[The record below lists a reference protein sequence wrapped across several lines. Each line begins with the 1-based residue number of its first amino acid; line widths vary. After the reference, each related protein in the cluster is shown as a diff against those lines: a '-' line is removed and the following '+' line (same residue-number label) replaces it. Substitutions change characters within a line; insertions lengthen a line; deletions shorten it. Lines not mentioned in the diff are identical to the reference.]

1 MTRKDV
7 LAKAI
12 ISGEVSLTDIEQV
25 REYLTARHIF
35 FELRSI
41 RQGSR
46 QQVQIFQKGK
56 GWLSLTDWKD
66 NYLQGLQAELMSLQQ
81 RCESLGLTTMDQALS
96 IEQKVSALPEVF
108 VICNVRRHKPGSSDL
123 SSLFCNM
130 KVGVADENGRFWSRK
145 PRYIALSGEKKHRV
159 WIEDTDSMTE
169 VDKRIQLLIN
179 RSSAD
184 DF

>member
-25 REYLTARHIF
+25 RGYLTSRHIF

-46 QQVQIFQKGK
+46 QQVQIFQRGK

-96 IEQKVSALPEVF
+96 IEQKVSTLPEVF
-108 VICNVRRHKPGSSDL
+108 VMCNARNHKPGSSDL
-123 SSLFCNM
+123 SSLFYSM
-130 KVGVADENGRFWSRK
+130 KVGVTDETGRFWTRK
-145 PRYIALSGEKKHRV
+145 PRYIALSGDKRKRV
-159 WIEDTDSMTE
+159 WIEDTDNWTE
-169 VDKRIQLLIN
+169 VEKRVQLLIH

>member
-12 ISGEVSLTDIEQV
+12 ISGEVSLTDIDQV
-25 REYLTARHIF
+25 REYLTSRHIF
-35 FELRSI
+35 FELRSV

-96 IEQKVSALPEVF
+96 IEQKVSTLPEVF
-108 VICNVRRHKPGSSDL
+108 VICNIRNQEPGSSDL
-123 SSLFCNM
+123 SSLFYNM
-130 KVGVADENGRFWSRK
+130 KVGVADDSGRYWSRK
-145 PRYIALSGEKKHRV
+145 PRYIALSSDKKTRQ
-159 WIEDTDSMTE
+159 WIEDTDNYTE
-169 VDKRIQLLIN
+169 VEKRVQLLIN
-179 RSSAD
+179 RSNAD